1 MITAVWVKLCVSQFI
16 CIWKFITMSESVHRK
31 MPYKDNSDDEWQRQ
45 RVRWAVK
52 QGASV
57 VFKKSFLLAMF
68 KPRPVQTA
76 EIIDISNSGIRAQ
89 YTATTVW
96 SNDFDKMSIVTTDR
110 KITIDDIPC
119 KIISDSV
126 VSRLPNGNFVRRCG
140 IKFGNLSDY
149 HKLQLSH
156 FIKKYSINSKDSKV
170 WHTEFA

>member
-1 MITAVWVKLCVSQFI
+1 
-16 CIWKFITMSESVHRK
+16 MSENVHRK

-45 RVRWAVK
+45 RERWAVK

-57 VFKKSFLLAMF
+57 VFKKSFLIAMF
-68 KPRPVQTA
+68 KPRPVQSA
-76 EIIDISNSGIRAQ
+76 AIIDISNSGIRAQ
-89 YTATTVW
+89 YTATTIW
-96 SNDFDKMSIVTTDR
+96 SKGFDKMSIVTIDR

-126 VSRLPNGNFVRRCG
+126 VSHLPNGNFVRRCG
-140 IKFGNLSDY
+140 IKFGKLSDY

-156 FIKKYSINSKDSKV
+156 FIKEYSINPKDSKI